1 MSNRNILAAL
11 GIVAMGATACATS
24 GYKKAENLAD
34 TIDVT
39 VAAVDAHDVSRQASL
54 DSMDSLVAK
63 PHDNLAARFEA
74 FNASVDRVVSTD
86 AKLRG
91 AVEAMKASATKRFDA
106 WGEQNR
112 SYADKDM
119 RVQSEE
125 SREDAEEAFG
135 DAARDADGMVEQ
147 SAGFVSYLSD
157 LRKVLSNDLSEK
169 GVADAADFAA
179 KARTSSG
186 KLDDMVRP
194 IRKSLGAAAD
204 KMSPRDG
211 SR

>member
-11 GIVAMGATACATS
+11 GLLVMGASACATS
-24 GYKKAENLAD
+24 GHRKAENLAG

-63 PHDNLAARFEA
+63 PHDNLSARFEA
-74 FNASVDRVVSTD
+74 FNSSVDRVVSTD

-91 AVEAMKASATKRFDA
+91 AVDSMKASAAKRFDA
-106 WGEQNR
+106 WGAQNR

-119 RVQSEE
+119 RIQSEE
-125 SREDAEEAFG
+125 NRVEAEEAFSE
-135 DAARDADGMVEQ
+135 AAKDADGMLEQ

-179 KARTSSG
+179 KARTTSG
-186 KLDDMVRP
+186 KLDDMARP

-204 KMSPRDG
+204 KMSPRDNHK
-211 SR
+211 